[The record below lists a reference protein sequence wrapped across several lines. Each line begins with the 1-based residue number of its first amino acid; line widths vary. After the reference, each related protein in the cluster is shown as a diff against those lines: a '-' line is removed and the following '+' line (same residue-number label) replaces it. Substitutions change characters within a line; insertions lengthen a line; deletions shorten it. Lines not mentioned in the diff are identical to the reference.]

1 MKKKLSLFV
10 VCLIMLTS
18 CFVLTACG
26 GSNITLTINF
36 DSKGG
41 TECKSI
47 DYVVGKSF
55 NMPKDPTKENYIF
68 DGWYSDDNVWENEF
82 TLNTV
87 LNYPLSKD
95 MTITVY
101 AKWLKQ
107 VHIKFNSN
115 GGSECEELFL
125 NNTNLSLPIP
135 IKDYHEFKGWY
146 LDNTTFNTKYEIGDE
161 VEPNEENTIT
171 IYAKWEYIGAPE
183 DIRTVYYEC
192 DNLILE
198 NKLKKEFDTFH
209 ISQTLNLYIPNIL
222 GQYFGGW
229 YFDKQYTQP
238 VGSTISADMIDNIN
252 RYTTIYAK
260 FIEKEVDKLS
270 LIGNIKSVYEYGE
283 EFNSNGAQIKVE
295 YKDKNYTDEI
305 VDLSAENISNF
316 TTIDE
321 DEIKGLVFFGYLG
334 YEEKDEQELTFK
346 YTLNNASLS
355 FDYVVKT
362 DLKSFT
368 LNEED
373 LIFTHADRRDLKG
386 KTIIANWEKLNGETG
401 TTTLEDGSN
410 SSLHQS
416 VIRNCALMNFK
427 NNNYGDFTAYIRFRY
442 KTIAVN
448 YKVLPNDNFTSG
460 KVREYETIFLNDSIS
475 LTNFEIDLYDSVKE
489 GYSTWMGFA
498 ENLIIEDIDTTEK
511 GLHQAK
517 ILYDSKEIL
526 IDYYV
531 LDINDIESVKIDYG
545 IKEVDDYTRL
555 KLTLVLKDETE
566 IYYYVYNKD
575 LEIKI
580 DCSELGSKTAKVNIK
595 GLHFEFEYLIISSL
609 L

>member
-1 MKKKLSLFV
+1 MKKSFSLLIC
-10 VCLIMLTS
+10 CLIVLS
-18 CFVLTACG
+18 CCFVLSAC
-26 GSNITLTINF
+26 GSNIALTINF

-41 TECKSI
+41 TQCKTI
-47 DYVVGKSF
+47 DYIVGKSF

-68 DGWYSDDNVWENEF
+68 DGWYSDDNVWKSEF

-125 NNTNLSLPIP
+125 NNKNLSLPIP

-146 LDNTTFNTKYEIGDE
+146 LDNNTFNVKYEIGDE
-161 VEPNEENTIT
+161 VEPNEENTII

-192 DNLILE
+192 DNPILE

-238 VGSTISADMIDNIN
+238 VGSTISANVIDNVN

-260 FIEKEVDKLS
+260 FIEKEVSKLS

-295 YKDKNYTDEI
+295 YKDKNYADEI
-305 VDLSAENISNF
+305 VDFSVENISNF

-321 DEIKGLVFFGYLG
+321 EEFNGFIYFAYFGDG
-334 YEEKDEQELTFK
+334 EKDEQELTFK

-373 LIFTHADRRDLKG
+373 LIFTHADGMNLKG
-386 KTIIANWEKLNGETG
+386 KTIIANWEKLNGEIG
-401 TTTLEDGSN
+401 TTILEDGSN
-410 SSLHQS
+410 SSLRQS

-427 NNNYGDFTAYIRFRY
+427 SYNYGNFTAYIRFRY
-442 KTIAVN
+442 KTIEVN
-448 YKVLPNDNFTSG
+448 YKVLPNDNFISG
-460 KVREYETIFLNDSIS
+460 KVGEDKTIFLNDSFS
-475 LTNFEIDLYDSVKE
+475 LTSFRIDLYDSVK
-489 GYSTWMGFA
+489 GIYGTWREFA
-498 ENLIIEDIDTTEK
+498 EDLIIEDINSTEK

-531 LDINDIESVKIDYG
+531 IDIDDIESVKIDYG
-545 IKEVDDYTRL
+545 IQEIKDYSRIT
-555 KLTLVLKDETE
+555 LTLVLKDETE

-580 DCSELGSKTAKVNIK
+580 DCSELGLKTAKVNIK
-595 GLHFEFEYLIISSL
+595 GRHFEFEYLIISPL
-609 L
+609 I